1 MAKLWFSCKALLGL
15 TVAFLL
21 TSCLSL
27 QLSMNF
33 TPQGGG
39 TLVADF
45 LLSPLTADI
54 PVQLSA
60 TRSVT
65 LPRSE
70 QEWRSVLAGIP
81 GTSLTAFQEN
91 ASVQGQAFHV
101 EVAFASPTA
110 LARLFEYFGEQ
121 AQLVVD
127 AQDHRELTL
136 IWKTPNLY
144 GSPPKIQQVW
154 QAYWGNQT
162 WVTAIHTPRPMI
174 SQTDGEGRSAYEAV
188 WTVKESALLNKDPP
202 VLKVTW

>member
-1 MAKLWFSCKALLGL
+1 MAKLWFSCKALLVL
-15 TVAFLL
+15 MASLLL

-27 QLSMNF
+27 QLSMNI

-65 LPRSE
+65 LPRTE
-70 QEWRSVLAGIP
+70 QEWRTVLAGVP

-91 ASVQGQAFHV
+91 ASVQGQSFHV
-101 EVAFASPTA
+101 EVSFASPIA
-110 LARLFEYFGEQ
+110 LTKLFEYFGEQ
-121 AQLVVD
+121 VQLVVD

-136 IWKTPNLY
+136 IWKTPNLA
-144 GSPPKIQQVW
+144 GSPAKIQQLW

-162 WVTAIHTPRPMI
+162 WVTAIHTPRSMI
-174 SQTDGEGRSAYEAV
+174 SQTDGERRSANEAI
-188 WTVKESALLNKDPP
+188 WTVKESAFLNKAPP